1 MMKDQD
7 KTRKSIKLD
16 PRDLH
21 TKWIWLAA
29 ALVFVNILVA
39 LAVAFYHDA
48 TSSALSLRE
57 LASTDILF
65 RVFLALTIFSL
76 ILFLG
81 LWAYP
86 ILAAR
91 IKRTDQV
98 DEPEVEEKQP
108 STLPD
113 EQPLRI
119 TIDNARLRSIFDS
132 AFMQERAGNDGKT
145 YLDRVVEDL
154 QIVRDNY
161 KKGAK
166 QDAAHYSDKNII
178 EIASILHKDRYFRR
192 VYNSFTEWCCILFQC
207 LSIEPPKRDNIKN
220 PQEVSNQVKK
230 RFYYLLSKEE

>member
-119 TIDNARLRSIFDS
+119 TIDNARLRSIF
-132 AFMQERAGNDGKT
+132 
-145 YLDRVVEDL
+145 
-154 QIVRDNY
+154 
-161 KKGAK
+161 
-166 QDAAHYSDKNII
+166 
-178 EIASILHKDRYFRR
+178 RR